1 MKVMGNNDTLSLCI
15 EEDNES
21 VLGIK
26 LENCEKNSITKYSL
40 NLMDLHE
47 ENIHCPPA
55 EFESVI
61 QMPSVDFQKICRD
74 MHNLGDNIE
83 IQSLGNQLIFRCNGD
98 FASQETIIGANGT
111 LKFIE
116 NQNPDEIVQ
125 GVFALKHLVLF
136 SKCTNLCA
144 SIELYLKNDYPLIIE
159 YMVASL
165 GVIKLCLAPKV
176 DS

>member
-1 MKVMGNNDTLSLCI
+1 
-15 EEDNES
+15 
-21 VLGIK
+21 
-26 LENCEKNSITKYSL
+26 
-40 NLMDLHE
+40 
-47 ENIHCPPA
+47 
-55 EFESVI
+55 
-61 QMPSVDFQKICRD
+61 

-83 IQSLGNQLIFRCNGD
+83 IQSLDNQLIFRCNGD
-98 FASQETIIGANGT
+98 FASQETIIGANGS

-165 GVIKLCLAPKV
+165 GEIKLCLAPKV